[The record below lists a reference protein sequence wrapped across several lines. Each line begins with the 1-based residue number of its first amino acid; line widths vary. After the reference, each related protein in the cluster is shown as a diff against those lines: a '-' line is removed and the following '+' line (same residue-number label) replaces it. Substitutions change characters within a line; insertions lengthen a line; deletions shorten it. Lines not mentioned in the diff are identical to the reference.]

1 LGGRDFYLLADLPET
16 RKSLRKGEKYSDDL
30 RIQVERALRRAFIE
44 RARGDSG
51 PTRTLNLATLTHFRN
66 SSLSELERND

>member
-1 LGGRDFYLLADLPET
+1 MYTDG
-16 RKSLRKGEKYSDDL
+16 L

>member
-1 LGGRDFYLLADLPET
+1 MGERNFYLFADLPRT
-16 RKSLRKGEKYSDDL
+16 RKTLRKGEKYTADL

-51 PTRTLNLATLTHFRN
+51 PTRPLNLATLTHFRN